1 MPDALELLEGLAK
14 SYDRDAL
21 TYYKLDPIKDGSR
34 IKDATPAQLQ
44 FAAIGSIYRLAAH
57 DIRKILK
64 KLKQHS

>member
-1 MPDALELLEGLAK
+1 MPDPIELLEGLAK

-21 TYYKLDPIKDGSR
+21 TYYKIYPIKDCSR
-34 IKDATPAQLQ
+34 VKDATPAQLQ

-57 DIRKILK
+57 DIRKIIK